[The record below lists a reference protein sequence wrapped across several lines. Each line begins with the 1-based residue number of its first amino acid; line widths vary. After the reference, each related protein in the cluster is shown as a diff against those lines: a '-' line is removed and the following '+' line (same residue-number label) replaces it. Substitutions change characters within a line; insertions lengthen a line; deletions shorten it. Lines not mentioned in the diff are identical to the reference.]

1 MAGIFSRGP
10 AARQRI
16 LTSFRDYQIRAKL
29 EPSPLELPRREGGPV
44 LNLILSVLL
53 ASTAAAGGPT
63 ETVQNAVKQ
72 VFFEQGGT
80 EIKKVSTAERRAD
93 IRRVAESL
101 FDFQEMSRRALGPTW
116 DTVSPG
122 EKDEFVKLFTTLIAN
137 SYMGKIEQYT
147 GEPIKYESEQ
157 VDGDDASVLSTV
169 VTPKGA
175 QIGIEYKL
183 YRAQDRWAV
192 YDVKVDGVSLVGSY
206 KAQFTR
212 LLQRGSFADLLKQ
225 LRQKAGS

>member
-1 MAGIFSRGP
+1 M
-10 AARQRI
+10 
-16 LTSFRDYQIRAKL
+16 
-29 EPSPLELPRREGGPV
+29 

-72 VFFEQGGT
+72 VFFQEGGT

-101 FDFQEMSRRALGPTW
+101 FDFQEMSRRALGSTW
-116 DTVSPG
+116 DSVSPADK
-122 EKDEFVKLFTTLIAN
+122 EEFVKLFTNLIAN

-147 GEPIKYESEQ
+147 GEPIRYESER

-183 YRAQDRWAV
+183 YRVQDRWAV